1 MKPFSFR
8 VVEAEKQ
15 GTITAAEANAVA
27 ILSAAR
33 AKAQALE
40 EVGKALQ
47 SDIGNNAASLLVAQE
62 YVEAFKGMAKQSTTM
77 LLQKDTSDIAGTV
90 AQVDLIFIVCVKV

>member
-1 MKPFSFR
+1 M
-8 VVEAEKQ
+8 EKQ
-15 GTITAAEANAVA
+15 GTITAADANAVA

-47 SDIGNNAASLLVAQE
+47 SETGNKAASLLVAQE
-62 YVEAFKGMAKQSTTM
+62 YVEAFKGMAKHSTTM
-77 LLQKDTSDIAGTV
+77 LLQKDSSDIAGAV
-90 AQVDLIFIVCVKV
+90 AQVIRHVLSNP